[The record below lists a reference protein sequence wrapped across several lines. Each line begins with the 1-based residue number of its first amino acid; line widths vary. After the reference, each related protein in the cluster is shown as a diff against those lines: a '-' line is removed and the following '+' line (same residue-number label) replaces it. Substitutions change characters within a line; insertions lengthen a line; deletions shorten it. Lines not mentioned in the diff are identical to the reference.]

1 MKKGDKVRFLSE
13 TGGGIVTGFQGKN
26 IVLVQDS
33 DGFEIPMSINEVV
46 VVDEELDRKQGRT
59 SKVTNEQKTNTTQQ
73 DTPGKQSIKAL
84 LSGGYENEETD
95 NETGHETDPA
105 DSEITF
111 RKPVEERVGG
121 NSLNVYLAFVPENA
135 RQLSHTKMAVELV
148 NDSNYYLRYAFATAE
163 GESWTLRN
171 EGEIEPNTKVT
182 LETIAAEDYNSFE
195 QSAFQAIAFKRQKSY
210 VRKPAID
217 VKLHIEPLKLFKQ
230 HLFAE
235 TPFYNEPAM
244 LYTIVEGDEAA
255 ETPVSEID
263 ADKLKT
269 EMLSKAAIQKMKQD
283 ARSAKGVVSAT
294 GKHAHGGRKTNE
306 PLVVDLHAHEIL
318 ETTQGMDS
326 LDILQYQLE
335 VFRRTLKEHA
345 NERGLKIVF
354 IHGKGEGVLRKA
366 IINELN
372 RHFKGYTYQDASFQ
386 EYGYGA
392 TLVKVKG

>member
-13 TGGGIVTGFQGKN
+13 TGGGIVAGFQGKN
-26 IVLVQDS
+26 IVLVQDA

-59 SKVTNEQKTNTTQQ
+59 STVTNDKKTNTTQQ
-73 DTPGKQSIKAL
+73 DTSGKQSIKAL
-84 LSGGYENEETD
+84 LSGGYENEGID
-95 NETGHETDPA
+95 NETEHETDPA

-121 NSLNVYLAFVPENA
+121 NSLNVYLAFVPEDA
-135 RQLSHTKMAVELV
+135 QQLSHTKMAVELV
-148 NDSNYYLRYAFATAE
+148 NDSNYYLRYTFATAE
-163 GESWTLRN
+163 GESWSLRN
-171 EGEIEPNTKVT
+171 EGEMGPNTKVT

-217 VKLHIEPLKLFKQ
+217 VKLHIEPLKLVKQ

-235 TPFYNEPAM
+235 SPFYDQPAM
-244 LYTIVEGDEAA
+244 LYTIVEGDEPA
-255 ETPVSEID
+255 ETPIEQID
-263 ADKLKT
+263 ADKLKL
-269 EMLSKAAIQKMKQD
+269 EMLSKAALQKMKHD
-283 ARSAKGVVSAT
+283 ANSSKNFAAASAKTARGD
-294 GKHAHGGRKTNE
+294 RKPNE

-318 ETTQGMDS
+318 ETTQGMNS
-326 LDILQYQLE
+326 MDILQYQLE

-345 NERGLKIVF
+345 AERGLKIVF

-372 RHFKGYTYQDASFQ
+372 RYFKQCSYQDASFQ

-392 TLVKVKG
+392 TLVKL

>member
-13 TGGGIVTGFQGKN
+13 TGGGIVAGFQGKN
-26 IVLVQDS
+26 IVLVQDA

-59 SKVTNEQKTNTTQQ
+59 STAATPPKANTTTA

-84 LSGGYENEETD
+84 LSGGYENEATHSDTEQ
-95 NETGHETDPA
+95 ETDPA

-111 RKPVEERVGG
+111 RKPAEERVGG
-121 NSLNVYLAFVPENA
+121 NSLNVYLAFVPEDA

-148 NDSNYYLRYAFATAE
+148 NDSNYYLQYAFATADGASWSLCYE
-163 GESWTLRN
+163 GEM
-171 EGEIEPNTKVT
+171 EPNTKLT
-182 LETIAAEDYNSFE
+182 LDTIAAEDYNRFE
-195 QSAFQAIAFKRQKSY
+195 QVAFQAIAFKRQKSY

-217 VKLHIEPLKLFKQ
+217 VRLHIEPLKLFKQ

-235 TPFYNEPAM
+235 TPFYNQPAM
-244 LYTIVEGDEAA
+244 LHTIVEGDEPA
-255 ETPVSEID
+255 EAPISDID
-263 ADKLKT
+263 ADKLKA
-269 EMLSKAAIQKMKQD
+269 EMLSKAAVQKMKQD
-283 ARSAKGVVSAT
+283 ARSPKGNVPATAKHT
-294 GKHAHGGRKTNE
+294 HGGRKAGE

-335 VFRRTLKEHA
+335 VFRRTMKEHA

-372 RHFKGYTYQDASFQ
+372 RHFKGCTYQDASFQ

-392 TLVKVKG
+392 TLVKI

>member
-13 TGGGIVTGFQGKN
+13 TGGGIVVGFQGKN
-26 IVLVQDS
+26 IVLVQDA

-59 SKVTNEQKTNTTQQ
+59 STVTNDKKTNTTQQ
-73 DTPGKQSIKAL
+73 DTSGKQSIKAL
-84 LSGGYENEETD
+84 LSGGYENEGTD
-95 NETGHETDPA
+95 NDTEHETDPA

-111 RKPVEERVGG
+111 RKPVEERMGG
-121 NSLNVYLAFVPENA
+121 NSLNVYLAFVPEDA

-148 NDSNYYLRYAFATAE
+148 NDSNYYLRYTFATAE
-163 GESWTLRN
+163 GESWSLRN
-171 EGEIEPNTKVT
+171 EGEMEPNTKVT
-182 LETIAAEDYNSFE
+182 LETIATEDYNSLE
-195 QSAFQAIAFKRQKSY
+195 QAAFQAIAFKKQKSY
-210 VRKPAID
+210 VRKSAID

-244 LYTIVEGDEAA
+244 LYTIVEGDEPA
-255 ETPVSEID
+255 EAPISKID

-269 EMLSKAAIQKMKQD
+269 EMLSKSAIQKIKQD
-283 ARSAKGVVSAT
+283 ARLAKSNVSAT
-294 GKHAHGGRKTNE
+294 GKHAHGDRKAN
-306 PLVVDLHAHEIL
+306 EIL

-372 RHFKGYTYQDASFQ
+372 RHFKGCTYQDASFQ

-392 TLVKVKG
+392 TLVKIG